1 MADVVVVTGSG
12 GSGCGRA
19 VAARFAARGAP
30 VIVSDINDEGGDET
44 VRLIEKSGGKA
55 AFFHADVGEERQARD
70 LISFAEQRFGHVS
83 VLINN
88 ATEVYPNADGLQ
100 GWRGSLQTDL
110 MGTLYA
116 TQWAIES
123 MRRGSGGA
131 IVNMASMSALWHG
144 RRTPGG
150 SPGYDVA
157 KLGVIRLTTNLS
169 RAIPDPNIRM
179 NCLAPGWI
187 ASDAPRRYWESLTP
201 AERLKN
207 GVPACLIAVEDVA
220 QMVERLATDQS
231 LNGRIVVWWSE
242 GCPRLIQ
249 WGDRGYRNVEEMPA
263 LPSAT
268 SNVHG

>member
-1 MADVVVVTGSG
+1 MVDVAVVTGCG

-19 VAARFAARGAP
+19 VATRFAARGAQ
-30 VIVSDINDEGGDET
+30 VVVSDINDDGGNET
-44 VRLIEKSGGKA
+44 VRLIEQSGGTA

-70 LISFAEQRFGHVS
+70 LIDFAEQRFGNVS

-88 ATEVYPNADGLQ
+88 ATEVHPNDEELQ

-123 MRRGSGGA
+123 MRRGNGGA
-131 IVNMASMSALWHG
+131 IVNMASISALWHG

-150 SPGYDVA
+150 SAGYDVA

-169 RAIPDPNIRM
+169 RAIPDSNIRI
-179 NCLAPGWI
+179 NCLAPRWI
-187 ASDAPRRYWESLTP
+187 DSDAPRHYWESLTP

-207 GVPACLIAVEDVA
+207 GVPSCLIRVEDVA
-220 QMVERLATDQS
+220 QMVERLASDRS

-242 GCPRLIQ
+242 ASPCLIK
-249 WGDRGYRNVEEMPA
+249 WGDRGYRNVEEMPS
-263 LPSAT
+263 LPFASIG
-268 SNVHG
+268 S